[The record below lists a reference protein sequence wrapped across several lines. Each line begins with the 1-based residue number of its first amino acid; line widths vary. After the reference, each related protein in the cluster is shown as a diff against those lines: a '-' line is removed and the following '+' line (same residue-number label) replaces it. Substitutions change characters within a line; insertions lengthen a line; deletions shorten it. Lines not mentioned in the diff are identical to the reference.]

1 MLMPW
6 LAWLET
12 AAGRSASVCTTLRTG
27 AKAAVTGSRFGGLGT
42 TGTKAAVFGGT
53 TTAFF
58 FGAGHGTKTFNLRIT
73 PSLLYAAVGG
83 GPAGSLRFGLLF
95 GGGPAGSLR
104 LGLPLGVASSNL
116 RGGVFG
122 AVAKTSGDASA
133 ACAAAACSAGVAGAA
148 GAAGGASAGGAAAG
162 FVSFCNNRWD
172 FLIA

>member
-83 GPAGSLRFGLLF
+83 GPAGSLR
-95 GGGPAGSLR
+95 